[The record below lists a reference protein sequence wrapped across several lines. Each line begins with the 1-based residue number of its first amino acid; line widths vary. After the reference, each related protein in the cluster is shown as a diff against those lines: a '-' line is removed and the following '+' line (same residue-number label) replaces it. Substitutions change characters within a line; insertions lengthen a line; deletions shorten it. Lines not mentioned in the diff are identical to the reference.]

1 MATRP
6 CGSAKARRRASPS
19 SPDLL
24 PDLLPPPPPARPP
37 RVLTVII
44 LSHRA
49 ITTDCE
55 RFLER
60 PVITLRVLLFVL
72 SLAGL
77 AGALCENWA
86 KIRSY
91 LQDGKAEAMGT
102 AKKARRLL
110 AIWPALLLLVV
121 VADLF
126 GTALARSSAH
136 MVGKKQWE
144 FDYFVL
150 SLQ

>member
-1 MATRP
+1 
-6 CGSAKARRRASPS
+6 AKARRRASPS

-37 RVLTVII
+37 RVLTII
-44 LSHRA
+44 VLSHRA
-49 ITTDCE
+49 VTTDCE

-60 PVITLRVLLFVL
+60 PVIALRVLLFIL

-77 AGALCENWA
+77 AGVLCENWA

-91 LQDGKAEAMGT
+91 LQDGK
-102 AKKARRLL
+102 
-110 AIWPALLLLVV
+110 PALLLLVV
-121 VADLF
+121 IADLF
-126 GTALARSSAH
+126 GTALARSSARV
-136 MVGKKQWE
+136 VGKKQWE

-150 SLQ
+150 SLQWPGTIYASIRHCCATNGCCR